1 MESEIEKNLQIQ
13 EGRKNYLTKLKS
25 RLILVIPMFILSIMF
40 IVIGVLF
47 IPKSSQKI
55 DLTFSFNSSNVS
67 AQVSRTDVGAKT
79 SESVSSLTF
88 SPEVSPLQVEI
99 DSWSNSIEFDD
110 NQGDIT
116 LSIKVVNTTSSP
128 IRFKIQNL
136 SKKVD
141 NLNVNLSSEEGVEI
155 QSLQTG
161 VVSITLSAI
170 NKNVQVKS
178 SQLDFQISLEKI

>member
-25 RLILVIPMFILSIMF
+25 RLILVVPMFILSIMF

-55 DLTFSFNSSNVS
+55 DLTFSFNSNDVS

-79 SESVSSLTF
+79 SESVSLLTF

-178 SQLDFQISLEKI
+178 SQLDFQISLEKN